1 MKFIPLIWSGIWRKP
16 GRAVLIYFQVCVAF
30 ALFGVLQGLQ
40 TGVEHLI
47 AQTRADVLLVHGNL
61 ALFDPLP
68 LALLE
73 RIKAVPG
80 VKVVVPVELFGA
92 TYQNPTQ
99 QLGVVAVRP
108 EEGWLS
114 AFTFSIAPEYVA
126 TFRRLRTA
134 AIIRDGLAKKYGWKV
149 GDHIPLKSQTQQQN
163 GSADWAFDVVGT
175 YADSDLGG
183 GSDTLLINY
192 DYFDAAR
199 LSNKGTVKHFKV
211 AISDPALATTVID
224 EIDRLF
230 ANSASATETQSMREL
245 AQSQMQ
251 SIGDLNLLIRSIV
264 GAVFV
269 ALLFST
275 ATMLMQSTR
284 ERVPE
289 LGVLKTLGFTD
300 AAVFSCILAEA
311 LAIFVAGAASGL
323 GAAVL
328 AFPLAAQ
335 IVPGLSMPA
344 IVVATGL
351 AFAVLAAGISAA
363 VPALFAARATI
374 AAALANR

>member
-1 MKFIPLIWSGIWRKP
+1 MKFLPLIWSGIWRKP
-16 GRAVLIYFQVCVAF
+16 GRAVLIFFQVCVAF
-30 ALFGVLQGLQ
+30 ALFGVLQGLK
-40 TGVEHLI
+40 TGVEQLI
-47 AQTRADVLLVHGNL
+47 ARTHADVLLVHGNL

-68 LALLE
+68 VALLD
-73 RIKAVPG
+73 RIKSVPG
-80 VKVVVPVELFGA
+80 VKIVVPVELFGA

-108 EEGWLS
+108 DGDWLS
-114 AFTFSIAPEYVA
+114 AFTYSIAPDYVA
-126 TFRRLRTA
+126 AFRRLRTA

-149 GDHIPLKSQTQQQN
+149 GDHIPLKSQTLQRN
-163 GSADWAFDVVGT
+163 GSTDWAFDVVGT

-183 GSDTLLINY
+183 GADTLLINY
-192 DYFDAAR
+192 DYFDEAR
-199 LSNKGTVKHFKV
+199 LANKGTVKHFKV
-211 AISDPALATTVID
+211 AVSDPALATTVID
-224 EIDRLF
+224 EIDRRF

-300 AAVFSCILAEA
+300 AGVFACILAEA
-311 LAIFVAGAASGL
+311 MAIFVAGACTGL
-323 GAAVL
+323 AAAVL
-328 AFPLAAQ
+328 AFPFAAQ

-344 IVVATGL
+344 IVVAAGL
-351 AFAVLAAGISAA
+351 AFAVLAAGIGAA
-363 VPALFAARATI
+363 VPALYAARVTII
-374 AAALANR
+374 AALENR